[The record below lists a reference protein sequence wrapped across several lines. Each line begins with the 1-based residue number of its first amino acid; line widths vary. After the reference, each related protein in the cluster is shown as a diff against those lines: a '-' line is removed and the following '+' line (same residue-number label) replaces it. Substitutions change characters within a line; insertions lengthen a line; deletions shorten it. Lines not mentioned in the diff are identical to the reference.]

1 LLLISGASTKMEPHQ
16 LGATLNAIQ
25 HLKITY
31 PEITIHQFLKVGGS
45 FFSLREAI
53 FEMWAEWA
61 IGFTRK
67 LMVLGQ
73 GIFHRFFLVHFDL
86 GKLLLEVIW

>member
-1 LLLISGASTKMEPHQ
+1 MICCFHFIIDSF
-16 LGATLNAIQ
+16 
-25 HLKITY
+25 KIF
-31 PEITIHQFLKVGGS
+31 IFHQFLKVGGS

-73 GIFHRFFLVHFDL
+73 GIFHRFVLVHFDL
-86 GKLLLEVIW
+86 GKLLFEVIW